1 MSVVTKPKKNA
12 AKEPP
17 ALAYREAGAPSRLS
31 TRIRKVFRFVWP
43 QWLRTV
49 LVVVLW
55 LGLSPFYV
63 GLVATYDVYNSAQS
77 MLVGLAIF
85 SGLAP
90 HLWPSRTSPWRTV
103 AWTGVITS
111 TLGMALLS
119 LGLGRYSL
127 MIVTIVG
134 FLIVVL
140 RANQNARR
148 LWGLFQTYRVSR

>member
-1 MSVVTKPKKNA
+1 MGLVIRSKKSTE
-12 AKEPP
+12 KETPV
-17 ALAYREAGAPSRLS
+17 LKYREAGAPSRLS
-31 TRIRKVFRFVWP
+31 TRIRKVARFVWP
-43 QWLRTV
+43 QWLRTL
-49 LVVVLW
+49 LVVFIW
-55 LGLSPFYV
+55 LGLSPFYI

-103 AWTGVITS
+103 AWTGVVTS
-111 TLGMALLS
+111 VLGMALLS
-119 LGLGRYSL
+119 LGAGRYSL
-127 MIVTIVG
+127 MVVTILG

-148 LWGLFQTYRVSR
+148 LWGLFKTYRVSR